1 MTILYVSDPTLAIL
15 AALLGWRLFALLDA
29 AVHGKS
35 R

>member
-1 MTILYVSDPTLAIL
+1 MTVLFGHDPTPAIL